1 MEYTIGYWCHRSSKL
16 STCKAQEQNT
26 LVQIFT
32 QPSTIKVPIQLMTTI
47 YMALEY
53 MEYLGIQYNLK
64 CHGHRVLPG
73 ALYAIM
79 IRDHDVIVI
88 HDGRH
93 LFDIFACHQRRH
105 ELKTTSN
112 YQCNS
117 GQLMQCSC

>member
-1 MEYTIGYWCHRSSKL
+1 
-16 STCKAQEQNT
+16 
-26 LVQIFT
+26 
-32 QPSTIKVPIQLMTTI
+32 MTTI

-93 LFDIFACHQRRH
+93 LFDIFACHQSV
-105 ELKTTSN
+105 TS
-112 YQCNS
+112 S
-117 GQLMQCSC
+117 KPL